1 MNDIESLNYYSP
13 IEEKINIIS
22 HAIGFILSIVAF
34 VLLVTHANLH
44 GDVWHIVSFSIFGA
58 SLITLYAA
66 STFYHSAKKS
76 ELRNRLKILD
86 HASIY
91 ILIA

>member
-1 MNDIESLNYYSP
+1 MKDIERIKYYSP

-58 SLITLYAA
+58 SLIILYAA
-66 STFYHSAKKS
+66 STFYHSAKKPFVS
-76 ELRNRLKILD
+76 EFMSQNLV
-86 HASIY
+86 SIT
-91 ILIA
+91 LHGM